1 MSKVDNFKDLKKN
14 KKKILITGGAG
25 YIGSAIAN
33 DLLRAGHEV
42 TIIDNLS
49 CGQKKL
55 IPKRAIFF
63 ECDISNTSMLKKIF
77 NKKKFDIVMHFAAF
91 IKVDESVKKPKKYIY
106 NNFKKTKIFINFCLK
121 YKLNKII
128 FSSTASVYGNKFR
141 KIKENDKLSPANP
154 YAYSKMKCEK
164 FIINRSKKIDLKYII
179 LRYFNVAGS
188 PSNLET
194 GLIAKK
200 STHLIKRL
208 CQLAIGKIKNFYI
221 YGNDYPTKDGTPIRD
236 FIHIT
241 DLSKLHLLSM
251 NYLFEKD
258 KSQIFNCGYGKEY
271 SVLQIFKATQ
281 KIVRRKLNFK
291 FSKRRYGD
299 IGYAV
304 ADNIKIKKYLKFKP
318 KFNKIERILDTA
330 LKWEKK
336 L

>member
-1 MSKVDNFKDLKKN
+1 MKKN
-14 KKKILITGGAG
+14 KKKILLTGGAG
-25 YIGSAIAN
+25 YIGSAVAN

-49 CGQKKL
+49 CGYKKL

-63 ECDISNTSMLKKIF
+63 KGDISNISILKKILD
-77 NKKKFDIVMHFAAF
+77 KKEFDLAMHFAAF

-106 NNFKKTKIFINFCLK
+106 NNYNKTKTFINFCLK
-121 YKLNKII
+121 YNLNKII
-128 FSSTASVYGNKFR
+128 FSSTASVYGNKLR
-141 KIKENDKLSPANP
+141 KIREKDKLAPANP
-154 YAYSKMKCEK
+154 YAFSKMKCEK
-164 FIINRSKKIDLKYII
+164 FIINNSKKINLKYII

-208 CQLAIGKIKNFYI
+208 CQLIIGKIKIFYI
-221 YGNDYPTKDGTPIRD
+221 FGNDYPTKDGTPIRD
-236 FIHIT
+236 FIHIS

-251 NYLFEKD
+251 DYLLKKN

-271 SVLQIFKATQ
+271 SVLEIFKAAQ
-281 KIVRRKLNFK
+281 KNTRKKLGFI
-291 FSKRRYGD
+291 FSKRRKGD

-304 ADNIKIKKYLKFKP
+304 ADNTKIKKYLKFKP
-318 KFNKIERILDTA
+318 KFDKIEKILNTA